1 MNQGS
6 TYYRRKSGGNE
17 LELDANLYVS
27 GRNSSITQSVIIT
40 TSKKRVSELSD
51 EDLEGGPF
59 FSKDSNDI

>member
-59 FSKDSNDI
+59 YSKDSNDI